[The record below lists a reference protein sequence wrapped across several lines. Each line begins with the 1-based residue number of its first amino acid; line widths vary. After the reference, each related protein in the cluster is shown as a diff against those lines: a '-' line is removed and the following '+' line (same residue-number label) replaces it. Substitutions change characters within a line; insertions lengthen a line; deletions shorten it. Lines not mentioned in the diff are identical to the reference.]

1 MMMAAAAAGMN
12 PALMMGGG
20 MQHFMQP
27 QNPYMQNPGMMN
39 MQSMMQPQ
47 IGPFDLPIRFN
58 FPQ

>member
-39 MQSMMQPQ
+39 MQSMM
-47 IGPFDLPIRFN
+47 
-58 FPQ
+58 